1 MRLLDRYVGMQVI
14 YATCLVL
21 LVLVGLDALS
31 ALIDELQDLKAN
43 YTFSKALLYVG
54 ASVPARIVEL
64 APIGILIGVLVALGQ
79 LASTSELVV
88 IRGAGLSSWHLLRI
102 LMKPILVF
110 AGLMLIMGEFVVPK
124 SEQFGEAERALAL
137 SNKGTITGRYG
148 MWNREGRHFIHF
160 NAVQAGGVIYGVTLF
175 TFDDNWRLHESMSA
189 NRATFQSAGWL
200 LEHVQRTQVNS
211 WGSQTS
217 EHTTLLWETDLT
229 PDLLAMESLSPE
241 RLSINGLFQ
250 YSQYLKQQGLES
262 ADYEVAAWRK
272 LTQPIA
278 IFVLVLVAMGF
289 IFGPLRDGTLGLRVF
304 IGTLVGLVF
313 KISQDVVASVTIVY
327 GISPAL
333 AVTLPLLVGLL
344 LAALLLYRAP

>member
-1 MRLLDRYVGMQVI
+1 MRILDRYVGTQVI
-14 YATCLVL
+14 YAISMVL
-21 LVLVGLDALS
+21 LVLVGLDVLS
-31 ALIDELQDLKAN
+31 ALIDELQDLKAG
-43 YTFSKALLYVG
+43 YTLTKALLYVG
-54 ASVPARIVEL
+54 ASVPARVVEL
-64 APIGILIGVLVALGQ
+64 APVGVLIGVLVALGQ

-88 IRGAGLSSWHLLRI
+88 IRGAGLSSWHLLKV
-102 LMKPILVF
+102 LAKPVLVF
-110 AGLMLIMGEFVVPK
+110 AGLILLIGEFVVPK
-124 SEQFGEAERALAL
+124 SEQFGETERALAL
-137 SNKGTITGRYG
+137 SNKGSITGRYG

-189 NRATFQSAGWL
+189 TRATFQSNGWL
-200 LEHVQRTQVNS
+200 LENVQRTQMNS
-211 WGSQTS
+211 WGSQAS

-241 RLSINGLFQ
+241 RMSINSLFQ
-250 YSQYLKQQGLES
+250 YSHYLRQQGLEA

-272 LTQPIA
+272 ITQPLA

-327 GISPAL
+327 GIAPAA
-333 AVTLPLLVGLL
+333 AVALPLLLGLL
-344 LAALLLYRAP
+344 VAAWLLYRAP